1 MLSALL
7 LLSLTGATALVP
19 ASAPVVTR
27 GVAARRMPMLQMNA
41 RYDDP
46 ILDESLPDPVYDNT
60 EPYKG
65 NVPYGFST
73 KAERLNGRA
82 AMTGFTI
89 LYIQELIAGK
99 GVLEQYGC
107 PPHWFEHIRGSGGQP
122 GPPSDVCVPFAHS
135 LPYDEGA
142 QLIEGGTGIPGLVA
156 LAISTVI
163 VGAGSYAGLVGGKAL
178 SKK

>member
-1 MLSALL
+1 MMSALL
-7 LLSLTGATALVP
+7 LLSFSG
-19 ASAPVVTR
+19 ASALLPAASPVVMR
-27 GVAARRMPMLQMNA
+27 GVTAHRTPMLRMNA

-60 EPYKG
+60 EEYKG
-65 NVPYGFST
+65 NVPYGFSA

-107 PPHWFEHIRGSGGQP
+107 PSQP
-122 GPPSDVCVPFAHS
+122 SQPSQS
-135 LPYDEGA
+135 
-142 QLIEGGTGIPGLVA
+142 Q
-156 LAISTVI
+156 
-163 VGAGSYAGLVGGKAL
+163 
-178 SKK
+178 